1 MLTVDPLRRR
11 AELSGDDP
19 ALVDTATA
27 RELSYA
33 DLDDRIAR
41 LATHLRSDAGVAA
54 GDRIAVLAHNGSE
67 IVELLFASAR
77 IGAVLVPLNWRLAA
91 PELTGIVE
99 DARPRLLVTDD
110 DNAAVAVEVARA
122 TGVPLRL
129 SMRGAEIDGAV
140 DHDAAIAAASPRTDP
155 RWPAE
160 DEAWYLLYTSGTT
173 GRPKGVIQTPRM
185 ALANH
190 INIGVPVGLTAA
202 DVTCN
207 VLPMFHTG
215 GINLYTI
222 PTLLV
227 GGTALLPRTFDPA
240 EVLGLLEARVTAF
253 FGVPAIYQ
261 LLADQPGFADADL
274 SGVRSWAAG
283 GAPLPV
289 PLIRRYAERGITIQQ
304 GFGMTETGPTV
315 FLIEQEAALE
325 KAGSVGR
332 PQLLAEVR
340 IVDVDGAD
348 VAEGEAGELL
358 VRGPG
363 VTPGYW
369 QRPEAT
375 AEALEPDGWLH
386 TDDVARRDADGHYTI
401 VDRWKDMYISGGEN
415 VFPAEVERVLD
426 EHPQVI
432 ESAVV
437 GVPDDRWGE
446 VGKAVIVADDAGELD
461 MDDVLAHCRAR
472 LAGYKVPRHVE
483 LIDELPRNAAGKVL
497 KRKLV
502 DPTAQG
508 RS

>member
-11 AELSGDDP
+11 AELSGDDL
-19 ALVDTATA
+19 ALVDTATG

-41 LATHLRSDAGVAA
+41 LATHLSTDAGVAA
-54 GDRIAVLAHNGSE
+54 GDRVAALAHNGPE
-67 IVELLFASAR
+67 IVELLFACAR

-91 PELTGIVE
+91 PELIGIVE
-99 DARPRLLVTDD
+99 DADPSVLVTDD
-110 DNAAVAVEVARA
+110 GNAAVAVEVARA

-129 SMRGAEIDGAV
+129 SIRGAASDDAV
-140 DHDAAIAAASPRTDP
+140 DYEAAIAAAARQTDG

-160 DEAWYLLYTSGTT
+160 GDPWYLLYTSGTT

-190 INIGVPVGLTAA
+190 VNIGVPIGLTAD

-240 EVLGLLEARVTAF
+240 EVLALLEDRTTAF
-253 FGVPAIYQ
+253 FGVPAVYQ
-261 LLADQPGFADADL
+261 LLADQPGFAEADL
-274 SGVRSWAAG
+274 SGVRSWASG

-289 PLIRRYAERGITIQQ
+289 PLIHRYAERDLTIRQ

-315 FLIEQEAALE
+315 FLIEQEAAVE

-340 IVDVDGAD
+340 IVDVDGND
-348 VAEGEAGELL
+348 VADGEAGELL

-369 QRPEAT
+369 QRPDAT
-375 AEALEPDGWLH
+375 SAALEPDGWLH
-386 TDDVARRDADGHYTI
+386 TDDVARRDADGHYAI

-426 EHPQVI
+426 EHPQVV

-446 VGKAVIVADDAGELD
+446 VGKAVIVTADEDGFEV
-461 MDDVLAHCRAR
+461 DDLLAHCRAR

-483 LIDELPRNAAGKVL
+483 LIGELPRNAAGKVL
-497 KRKLV
+497 KRELV
-502 DPTAQG
+502 DVTAEG
-508 RS
+508 ST